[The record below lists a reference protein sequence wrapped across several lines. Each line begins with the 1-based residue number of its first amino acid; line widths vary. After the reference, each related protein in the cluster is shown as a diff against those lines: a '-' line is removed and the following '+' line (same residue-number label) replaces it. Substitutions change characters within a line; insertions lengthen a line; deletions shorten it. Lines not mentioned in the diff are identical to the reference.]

1 MDFTPPQQLSPF
13 KAKQDDGLGIVE
25 EKKTIIIRGR
35 RFESSD
41 RIGMA
46 SSWVPLSNAILNSSY
61 VNNKLP
67 IAVSMESHDNHEI
80 KFEKLYQIFTNGNK
94 LNQAKVN
101 KELLCNYMDRLENK
115 ETTRKIIAEI
125 YERDQR
131 TEIKKI

>member
-80 KFEKLYQIFTNGNK
+80 KFEKLYEAIQALRGNIWYSLMNFK
-94 LNQAKVN
+94 NFDTIIQTRSSVIPGCGVL
-101 KELLCNYMDRLENK
+101 
-115 ETTRKIIAEI
+115 TT
-125 YERDQR
+125 
-131 TEIKKI
+131 